1 MLLGKA
7 RLIEP
12 LKKAARS
19 SPADE
24 TLLAAQRTSQ
34 TTLRFAGGRIH
45 QNLHEEDLTLWVKV
59 ACLPAGQLVGGGR
72 VGVSATS
79 SLKQESLRRAID
91 SAVTIAR
98 LSGRQTAPAFSTR
111 PPKEPTPAVATYFPE
126 TVHRP
131 LEETVSQIRSMWD
144 RSHRAG
150 MELAGSFVAGESELA
165 VVGSGGLAQY
175 QPFTAG
181 GIRLVATRNGSSGF
195 AAQAVREIGR
205 MDAESLL
212 KRAWDFCRL
221 NRNPKEIRMGRYN
234 VLLEPEAVAE
244 LVEWLGAIGFGAKQM
259 ADRTSFMTGRIGDQ
273 ILDPKISIAD
283 DGSDPRGLAVPFD
296 MEGIPKQ
303 RVDLIRRGRAAGV
316 VYDSHHARLYHRH
329 STGHALA
336 YDEIEG
342 PLAGHLVVA
351 PGKTPRK
358 ELLKKL
364 DRGLWITRFHYVNGL
379 LNTQQALMTGL
390 TRDGTFLVKDGKV
403 AGAVKNLRFT
413 ESILEAFSR
422 VIGVSDDPQLVAD
435 PAQGFSSV
443 VTPALL
449 LRGFT
454 FTGQTK

>member
-1 MLLGKA
+1 MLLGGS
-7 RLIEP
+7 RLLEP
-12 LKKAARS
+12 LRKAAKD

-24 TLLAAQRTSQ
+24 TLLAAQRTGQ

-59 ACLPAGQLVGGGR
+59 VCGGR
-72 VGVSATS
+72 VGVSTTS
-79 SLKQESLRRAID
+79 SLKQDSLRRAID
-91 SAVTIAR
+91 SAVAIAH

-111 PPKEPTPAVATYFPE
+111 PPKTPTPVITTYFPE
-126 TVHRP
+126 TVHQP
-131 LEETVSQIRSMWD
+131 LEETVRRIRSLWD
-144 RSHRAG
+144 RSRQAG
-150 MELAGSFVAGESELA
+150 LELAGSFVTGESELA
-165 VVGSGGLAQY
+165 VVGCGGLSQY

-181 GIRLVATRNGSSGF
+181 GLRLVATQDGSSGF
-195 AAQAVREIGR
+195 AAQAFREIGR
-205 MDAESLL
+205 LDAESLL

-221 NRNPKEIRMGRYN
+221 NRNPSQIRMGRYN

-244 LVEWLGAIGFGAKQM
+244 LIEWLGTIGFGAKQL
-259 ADRTSFMTGRIGDQ
+259 ADRTSFMTGRIGERVMDS
-273 ILDPKISIAD
+273 KISIAD

-303 RVDLIRRGRAAGV
+303 RVDLIRKGQAAGV

-329 STGHALA
+329 STGHAPA

-358 ELLKKL
+358 DLLKKL
-364 DRGLWITRFHYVNGL
+364 DRGLWVTRFHYVNGL

-390 TRDGTFLVKDGKV
+390 TRDGTFLIKEGKV

-413 ESILEAFSR
+413 ESILSAFSR
-422 VIGVSDDPQLVAD
+422 VLAVSDQLQLVAD